1 MLLPPGLPSYP
12 DGRGDVLVLWCLAF
26 SAGQGMYV
34 SSHRFMRLA
43 RLCSREQTTD
53 PILAEFAVTL
63 MTIGS
68 PFVHERR
75 GSKRLT
81 PCKLGSCVA
90 SNGTA
95 GLDRRQTSRHA
106 SGGEHI
112 LSKHLSPGDLM
123 DRIAPSSIK
132 GQTRVGS
139 SMQIRTYEEVD
150 PREVFR
156 LTMLTFGWRLT
167 PDLVRHFLR
176 RDPAT
181 VPGYAFYAVETGHV
195 MAQAV
200 PMLMNVRL
208 TTGVEQV
215 GGVAGVCSLPSVWG
229 RGYARRLMTHTHGF
243 FREQGVGLSTL
254 TTSRNI
260 RGYRIY
266 RRMGYVDLARLPLGV
281 RSLSPRTTRPA
292 GVGFRK
298 VRRDDLPRLQTFFAQ
313 YVRGHLGWT
322 ERDPRRLACSAAW
335 DSHVLDRYRMVMRN
349 GRPVGYVHRSSGGW
363 THGAEVVVSEE
374 TIVPVKED
382 FRATVRALEAK
393 AKGPFAAVDA
403 TGSRRDQGWYRSLGY
418 RLDDSLPATVMALP
432 LDGRRPKDAPR
443 LFGGPQGKF
452 VMHATDW
459 F

>member
-1 MLLPPGLPSYP
+1 M
-12 DGRGDVLVLWCLAF
+12 D
-26 SAGQGMYV
+26 
-34 SSHRFMRLA
+34 
-43 RLCSREQTTD
+43 
-53 PILAEFAVTL
+53 
-63 MTIGS
+63 
-68 PFVHERR
+68 
-75 GSKRLT
+75 
-81 PCKLGSCVA
+81 
-90 SNGTA
+90 
-95 GLDRRQTSRHA
+95 
-106 SGGEHI
+106 
-112 LSKHLSPGDLM
+112 
-123 DRIAPSSIK
+123 DRIAVCPRAPRLDASDPVQVRPFLALAWHPMEPLASTAGRPPGTHREVNTSSQGTSPRDPMDRSAPPSIK

-156 LTMLTFGWRLT
+156 LTMLAFGWRLT

-181 VPGYAFYAVETGHV
+181 VPGYAFYAVEMGHV

-281 RSLSPRTTRPA
+281 RSLSPRTTRPV
-292 GVGFRK
+292 GMGFRK

-363 THGAEVVVSEE
+363 TRGAEVVVSEE